1 MEVTQVG
8 TPFERIGIDVLG
20 PFPRSRKGNT
30 NIIAAVDYLT
40 KWVEVRAVPD
50 ATARQ
55 IGKFFVEEIVL
66 RHGFP
71 REVTSDQG
79 KCFTAEVTREVFALL
94 HLTHRMTVPY
104 H

>member
-20 PFPRSRKGNT
+20 PFPRSRNGNT

-55 IGKFFVEEIVL
+55 IGFFKGSSSSSS
-66 RHGFP
+66 RKSF
-71 REVTSDQG
+71 SD
-79 KCFTAEVTREVFALL
+79 TASRVK
-94 HLTHRMTVPY
+94 
-104 H
+104 